1 MKRKLIKVTH
11 KDGSISYTIK
21 VRVFPFIWVV
31 ECECMGHYDLVYK
44 NMDFEHAKSVLKRL
58 NERDAERRGH
68 KIKCTEVVKIEENEL

>member
-31 ECECMGHYDLVYK
+31 GCECMGHYELMYK
-44 NMDFEHAKSVLKRL
+44 NMTFEQAKRVLKRL

>member
-31 ECECMGHYDLVYK
+31 GSEIIGFYELEYK
-44 NMDFEHAKSVLKRL
+44 NMNFEQAKRVLKRL

-68 KIKCTEVVKIEENEL
+68 KIKCTEVVKIEEN

>member
-31 ECECMGHYDLVYK
+31 GREVTGYYELEYK
-44 NMDFEHAKSVLKRL
+44 NMNFEQAKRVLKRL